1 MPRRCTLLCA
11 LSRGYSERVT
21 DQEWRRR
28 SFNERAEEYRLARPP
43 YPARVYQLLS
53 ERCGLGPG
61 TQVVEIGGGT
71 GQATCELLARGAHV
85 VAVEP
90 GAALAAHLSATLS
103 GPALRIVHDEFETA
117 DLPWAAFDL
126 ATSATA
132 FHWVRPDVA
141 LPKLARILRPGGW
154 LAVWWTV
161 FGDPERPT
169 SFRAALDELYARYLP
184 EEPRGIGHVPGP
196 LKTAS
201 WSAELSQGGWFGP
214 VEVELIRWEYQL
226 TGAGA
231 RRLFGSFPNV
241 NELPAP
247 ERTALLD
254 AIADIVYSR
263 FGGIVAD
270 PYVTALYLAPS
281 R

>member
-1 MPRRCTLLCA
+1 
-11 LSRGYSERVT
+11 VT
-21 DQEWRRR
+21 DQRRR
-28 SFNERAEEYRLARPP
+28 GASFNERADEYRLARPP
-43 YPARVYQLLS
+43 YPARVYHVVAQ
-53 ERCGLGPG
+53 RCGLRPDAR
-61 TQVVEIGGGT
+61 VVEIGPGT
-71 GQATCELLARGAHV
+71 GQATGELLARGAHV

-90 GAALAAHLSATLS
+90 GPALAAHLSTTLPV
-103 GPALRIVHDEFETA
+103 PALTVVHDKFETA
-117 DLPWAAFDL
+117 DLPSAAFDL

-169 SFRAALDELYARYLP
+169 PFRTALDELYAYYLP
-184 EEPRGIGHVPGP
+184 DETRGIGHVPGP

-214 VEVELIRWEYQL
+214 VEVELIRWEHQL

-254 AIADIVYSR
+254 AIADIIDSR
-263 FGGIVAD
+263 FDGAVAD
-270 PYVTALYLAPS
+270 TYVTALYLA
-281 R
+281 RRRD